1 MSTPLSLSLPATGS
15 LATVTMTA
23 PATSTATP
31 SVTSS
36 VTTAQVT
43 YWTVLGVVSAAM
55 AAGIF
60 EVALHFAG

>member
-23 PATSTATP
+23 PAASLA
-31 SVTSS
+31 TSS
-36 VTTAQVT
+36 ATTEQVT
-43 YWTVLGVVSAAM
+43 YWTVLGIVSAAL

-60 EVALHFAG
+60 EVALHLAG